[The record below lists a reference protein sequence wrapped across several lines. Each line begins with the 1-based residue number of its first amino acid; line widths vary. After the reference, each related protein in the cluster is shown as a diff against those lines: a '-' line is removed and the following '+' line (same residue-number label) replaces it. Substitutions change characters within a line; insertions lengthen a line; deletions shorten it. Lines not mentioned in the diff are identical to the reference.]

1 MRRILLILCLLWAA
15 PMWIDPVWAARIIAL
30 ESQPGRV
37 IVTADGPLPVAQA
50 FALSDPFRLVVD
62 FVGVVGQG
70 VTAPGTNSVSALR
83 AAMFAPGTARLVI
96 DLKAPVII
104 REARA
109 SGNQVTIILDRAPP
123 DLFAATVLR
132 GRRPLPLL
140 RSEGPPPPPTQ
151 PGPLATGSF
160 SLPTDFGRPPVP
172 PEKLAAPEKTPG
184 TLPEKPPEKPAET
197 TPEAQ
202 RPEPPARTIKSRS
215 GGKPLVVIDSGHG
228 GRDVGAIAV
237 SGGYEK
243 DVTLAIARET
253 ARILRERGRVRVR
266 LTRDEDRFIPLGGR
280 VRIARDA
287 RADLFISIHADSA
300 PNDQARGASVY
311 TLSAVASDAIAERL
325 ASRENKADI
334 IGGVNLGVEA
344 PDVGEIMVDL
354 ARRAT
359 GNVSVQFA
367 ETLQDALEKQEI
379 GFRGQFHHFAAF
391 AVLKAPDV
399 PSVLLETGYVT
410 NSQDADR
417 LFSGEGRRQIARGI
431 ARAIE
436 KHLTGR

>member
-1 MRRILLILCLLWAA
+1 MRRLLLILCLLWAA
-15 PMWIDPVWAARIIAL
+15 PLWAARIIAL

-37 IVTADGPLPVAQA
+37 IITADGPLPAAQA
-50 FALSDPFRLVVD
+50 FALSEPFRLVVD
-62 FVGVVGQG
+62 FVGVVQPGLS
-70 VTAPGTNSVSALR
+70 APGSNSVSALR

-109 SGNQVTIILDRAPP
+109 QGNQVTLVLERAPP
-123 DLFAATVLR
+123 DVFAASVAR
-132 GRRPLPLL
+132 GRKPLPLL
-140 RSEGPPPPPTQ
+140 RSDGAPPPPT
-151 PGPLATGSF
+151 PATGSF
-160 SLPTDFGRPPVP
+160 SLPTDFGRPLLDP
-172 PEKLAAPEKTPG
+172 A
-184 TLPEKPPEKPAET
+184 KPAEAAT
-197 TPEAQ
+197 EKPSA
-202 RPEPPARTIKSRS
+202 PAEPPTTAPPRPPSEQPVIRSGVKSRS
-215 GGKPLVVIDSGHG
+215 GAKPLVVIDAGHG
-228 GRDVGAIAV
+228 GKDVGAIAV
-237 SGGYEK
+237 TGGYEK
-243 DVTLAIARET
+243 DITLAIAREA
-253 ARILRERGRVRVR
+253 ARILRERGRVRVK

-325 ASRENKADI
+325 AARQNNADI

-359 GNVSVQFA
+359 NNVSVQFA
-367 ETLQDALEKQEI
+367 DTLQDGLEEQEV
-379 GFRGQFHHFAAF
+379 GFRGEFHHFAAF

-410 NSQDADR
+410 NKSDAER
-417 LFSGEGRRQIARGI
+417 LFSSDGRRRMARGI

-436 KHLTGR
+436 RHLTGK

>member
-15 PMWIDPVWAARIIAL
+15 PGWAARIIAL

-37 IVTADGPLPVAQA
+37 IVTADGPLPAAKA

-62 FVGVVGQG
+62 FVGIVGSG
-70 VTAPGTNSVSALR
+70 LSAPGTNSVASLR

-96 DLKAPVII
+96 DLRAPVII

-109 SGNQVTIILDRAPP
+109 QGNQVTLFLERVPP
-123 DLFAATVLR
+123 DLFVAQVAR

-140 RSEGPPPPPTQ
+140 RSQGPPPPPT
-151 PGPLATGSF
+151 LATGSF
-160 SLPTDFGRPPVP
+160 SLPPEFGRPR
-172 PEKLAAPEKTPG
+172 EDAA
-184 TLPEKPPEKPAET
+184 KPIEKPAEQLA
-197 TPEAQ
+197 PDKAVAA
-202 RPEPPARTIKSRS
+202 PPKPPVEPPAVLPPAVLPTAAPSGTKSRT
-215 GGKPLVVIDSGHG
+215 GGKPLVVIDAGHG
-228 GRDVGAIAV
+228 GRDVGAISV
-237 SGGYEK
+237 LGGYEK
-243 DVTLAIARET
+243 TITLSIARET
-253 ARILRERGRVRVR
+253 ARILRDRGRVRVK
-266 LTRDEDRFIPLGGR
+266 LTRDDDRFIPLGGR

-334 IGGVNLGVEA
+334 IGGINLGVEA
-344 PDVGEIMVDL
+344 PEVGEIMVDL

-367 ETLQDALEKQEI
+367 DMMQDALEEQEI
-379 GFRGQFHHFAAF
+379 GFRGEFHHFAAF

-410 NSQDADR
+410 NKDDAQR
-417 LFSGEGRRQIARGI
+417 LFSEDGRRRLARGI

-436 KHLTGR
+436 KHLTGK

>member
-1 MRRILLILCLLWAA
+1 MRCILLILCLSWAA
-15 PMWIDPVWAARIIAL
+15 PGWAARIIAL

-37 IVTADGPLPVAQA
+37 IVTADGPLPAAKA

-62 FVGVVGQG
+62 FVGVVGSG
-70 VTAPGTNSVSALR
+70 LLAPGTNSVASLR

-96 DLKAPVII
+96 DLRTPVII

-109 SGNQVTIILDRAPP
+109 QGNQVILFLERVPP
-123 DLFAATVLR
+123 DLFAAHVAR

-140 RSEGPPPPPTQ
+140 RSEESPPPPT
-151 PGPLATGSF
+151 LATGSF
-160 SLPTDFGRPPVP
+160 SLPPDFGRPRPDAAQPLGRPAELP
-172 PEKLAAPEKTPG
+172 PEAVPDKPAAAPP
-184 TLPEKPPEKPAET
+184 KPPA
-197 TPEAQ
+197 
-202 RPEPPARTIKSRS
+202 EPPAQSPSPAPVLRIGIKSRT
-215 GGKPLVVIDSGHG
+215 GDKPLVVIDAGHG
-228 GRDVGAIAV
+228 GKDVGAISV
-237 SGGYEK
+237 MGGYEK
-243 DVTLAIARET
+243 NITLSIARET
-253 ARILRERGRVRVR
+253 ARILRSSGRVRVK

-334 IGGVNLGVEA
+334 IGGINLGVEA
-344 PDVGEIMVDL
+344 PEVGEIMVDL

-367 ETLQDALEKQEI
+367 DMMQDALEEQEI
-379 GFRGQFHHFAAF
+379 GFRGEFHHFAAF

-410 NSQDADR
+410 NKDDAQR
-417 LFSGEGRRQIARGI
+417 LISEDGRRRMARGI

-436 KHLTGR
+436 KHLTGK

>member
-1 MRRILLILCLLWAA
+1 MRRFLLILCLVWAN
-15 PMWIDPVWAARIIAL
+15 PVWAARIIAL

-37 IVTADGPLPVAQA
+37 IITADGPLPVAHA

-62 FVGVVGQG
+62 FVGVVQTGL
-70 VTAPGTNSVSALR
+70 TAPGSNSVSSLR

-109 SGNQVTIILDRAPP
+109 SGNQVVISLDRAAPAV
-123 DLFAATVLR
+123 FVASVAR

-140 RSEGPPPPPTQ
+140 RSDGPPPPLTP
-151 PGPLATGSF
+151 ATGSF
-160 SLPTDFGRPPVP
+160 SLPSDFGS
-172 PEKLAAPEKTPG
+172 APATARMPA
-184 TLPEKPPEKPAET
+184 EKPLEAVPEKPA
-197 TPEAQ
+197 A
-202 RPEPPARTIKSRS
+202 EPAGNPVKSRS
-215 GGKPLVVIDSGHG
+215 GGKPLVVIDPGHG

-237 SGGYEK
+237 TGGYEK

-253 ARILRERGRVRVR
+253 ARILRDRGRVRVR
-266 LTRDEDRFIPLGGR
+266 LTRDDDRFIPLGGR

-300 PNDQARGASVY
+300 PNDLARGASVY

-334 IGGVNLGVEA
+334 IGGVNLSVEA
-344 PDVGEIMVDL
+344 PEVGEIMVDL

-359 GNVSVQFA
+359 NNVSVQFA
-367 ETLQDALEKQEI
+367 ETLQDALERQEI
-379 GFRGQFHHFAAF
+379 GFRGEFHHFAAF

-410 NSQDADR
+410 NRDDADR

-436 KHLTGR
+436 RHLAGK

>member
-1 MRRILLILCLLWAA
+1 MRRLLLILCLLWAA
-15 PMWIDPVWAARIIAL
+15 PLWAARIIAL

-37 IVTADGPLPVAQA
+37 IITADGPLPAAQA

-62 FVGVVGQG
+62 FVGVVESGLS
-70 VTAPGTNSVSALR
+70 APGSNSVSALR

-96 DLKAPVII
+96 DLKAPVNI

-109 SGNQVTIILDRAPP
+109 QGNQVTLVLERVPP
-123 DLFAATVLR
+123 DLFVAAVAR

-140 RSEGPPPPPTQ
+140 RSDGPPPPPT
-151 PGPLATGSF
+151 PATGSF
-160 SLPTDFGRPPVP
+160 SLPIDFGRSRAEPAKTAEAAAEKPSAPAELPV
-172 PEKLAAPEKTPG
+172 AAPPM
-184 TLPEKPPEKPAET
+184 PPA
-197 TPEAQ
+197 
-202 RPEPPARTIKSRS
+202 EPPAIRSGVKSRS
-215 GGKPLVVIDSGHG
+215 GGKPLVVIDAGHG
-228 GRDVGAIAV
+228 GKDVGAIAV
-237 SGGYEK
+237 TGGYEK
-243 DVTLAIARET
+243 DITLAIAREA
-253 ARILRERGRVRVR
+253 ARILRERGRVRVK

-280 VRIARDA
+280 VRIARDV

-325 ASRENKADI
+325 AARENKADI

-344 PDVGEIMVDL
+344 PEVGEIMVDL

-359 GNVSVQFA
+359 NNVSVQFA
-367 ETLQDALEKQEI
+367 DTLQDGLEEQEV
-379 GFRGQFHHFAAF
+379 GFRGEFHHFAAF

-410 NSQDADR
+410 NKSDAER
-417 LFSGEGRRQIARGI
+417 LFSSDGRRRMARGI

-436 KHLTGR
+436 RHLTGK

>member
-1 MRRILLILCLLWAA
+1 VRRILLILCLLWAA
-15 PMWIDPVWAARIIAL
+15 PGWAARITAL

-37 IVTADGPLPVAQA
+37 IVTADGPLPAAQA

-62 FVGVVGQG
+62 FVGVVEPGL
-70 VTAPGTNSVSALR
+70 TAPGTNSVAALR

-109 SGNQVTIILDRAPP
+109 AGNQVTIILDRAAP
-123 DLFAATVLR
+123 DVFAAQVAR
-132 GRRPLPLL
+132 GRKPLPLL

-151 PGPLATGSF
+151 PGPVATGSF
-160 SLPTDFGRPPVP
+160 SLPADFGKAADKPAERPP
-172 PEKLAAPEKTPG
+172 EAAA
-184 TLPEKPPEKPAET
+184 EKPPERPAVIPPPAE
-197 TPEAQ
+197 
-202 RPEPPARTIKSRS
+202 PAGRAIKSRS
-215 GGKPLVVIDSGHG
+215 GGKPLVVIDAGHG
-228 GRDVGAIAV
+228 GKDVGAIAV
-237 SGGYEK
+237 TGGYEK
-243 DVTLAIARET
+243 DITLAIAREV
-253 ARILRERGRVRVR
+253 ARVLRERGRVRVK
-266 LTRDEDRFIPLGGR
+266 LTRDDDRFIPLGGR

-300 PNDQARGASVY
+300 PNDQAMGASVY

-325 ASRENKADI
+325 AARENKADI

-344 PDVGEIMVDL
+344 PEVGEIMVDL

-359 GNVSVQFA
+359 NNVSVQFA
-367 ETLQDALEKQEI
+367 ETLQDALEREAI
-379 GFRGQFHHFAAF
+379 NFRGEFHHFAAF

-410 NSQDADR
+410 NRQDAER
-417 LFSGEGRRQIARGI
+417 LFSGDGRRQAARGI

-436 KHLTGR
+436 RHLAGK